1 MLQMYLTSSSN
12 TLKQRFLNNVCVVRR
27 IVYYTNTQQQQLL
40 QLCYS
45 EMHSS
50 KDGRTNFNKS
60 RLEFADDIVVVVVV
74 AKELSH
80 ILRQQ
85 RQKQLWSCSN
95 STKLLYGPR
104 TKKASSLYVRTTSK
118 LLSTYLA
125 NGWLVAKAVVLGHF
139 LEFSD
144 RQQSSRPIILLP
156 SRRSSLIVNATRGK
170 PFFWYQ
176 RNSLVEEDVC

>member
-1 MLQMYLTSSSN
+1 
-12 TLKQRFLNNVCVVRR
+12 
-27 IVYYTNTQQQQLL
+27 
-40 QLCYS
+40 
-45 EMHSS
+45 MHSS

-60 RLEFADDIVVVVVV
+60 RLEFADDIVVVVV

-144 RQQSSRPIILLP
+144 RQLQLAFYSHCQCHKKRQAILLVLEELFGG
-156 SRRSSLIVNATRGK
+156 RRCL
-170 PFFWYQ
+170 
-176 RNSLVEEDVC
+176 LM

>member
-1 MLQMYLTSSSN
+1 MCTQYGELCTILTHSSSSHFSYAIPRCIPPRTVELTLISPVWSLPTTSSSSS
-12 TLKQRFLNNVCVVRR
+12 
-27 IVYYTNTQQQQLL
+27 QQ
-40 QLCYS
+40 S
-45 EMHSS
+45 
-50 KDGRTNFNKS
+50 
-60 RLEFADDIVVVVVV
+60 
-74 AKELSH
+74 
-80 ILRQQ
+80 
-85 RQKQLWSCSN
+85 QKNCPIQATKSCSN

-156 SRRSSLIVNATRGK
+156 SRRSSLIVNATRRGK
-170 PFFWYQ
+170 SFFWYQ

>member
-1 MLQMYLTSSSN
+1 
-12 TLKQRFLNNVCVVRR
+12 
-27 IVYYTNTQQQQLL
+27 
-40 QLCYS
+40 
-45 EMHSS
+45 MHSS

-144 RQQSSRPIILLP
+144 RQLQLAGPSSYCLLGVLLSLSMP
-156 SRRSSLIVNATRGK
+156 QEASHSSGIRGTLWWK
-170 PFFWYQ
+170 KMFVDVTQRVGTTTLSSSPFRLLLLHSFSMLCYSQ
-176 RNSLVEEDVC
+176 LVEEVSALQ